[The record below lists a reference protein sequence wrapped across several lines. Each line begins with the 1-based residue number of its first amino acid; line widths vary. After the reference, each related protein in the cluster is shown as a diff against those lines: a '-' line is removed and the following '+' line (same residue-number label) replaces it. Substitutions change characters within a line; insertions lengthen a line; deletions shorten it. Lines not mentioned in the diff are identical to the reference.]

1 MSLTGKQNQLKRI
14 LKQYVDVSN
23 ASNLEELSTAAL
35 NNVEDDNDLD
45 ITKLKIKLNLI
56 EETMLYHSQDFEF
69 LLKNKTNLNPNIQ
82 RLLDE
87 FCTDVLGINA

>member
-1 MSLTGKQNQLKRI
+1 MALTAKQNQLKRI
-14 LKQYVDVSN
+14 LKQYVDVSK

-35 NNVEDDNDLD
+35 DNVEVSTDLD
-45 ITKLKIKLNLI
+45 TTKLKIKLNLI
-56 EETMLYHSQDFEF
+56 EETMLYHSQDLEF

-87 FCTDVLGINA
+87 SGCKYWF